1 MSYKDMSL
9 EDLAKILRTEGDDL
23 PSESLR
29 ELCECILHK
38 KSQEDL
44 AKGLIRPLEEL
55 LEEGLIEEYE

>member
-1 MSYKDMSL
+1 MTYEDMSL
-9 EDLAKILRTEGDDL
+9 SELAEILHTKGDDL

-55 LEEGLIEEYE
+55 LKEGLVEEYE